1 MKLMKLIGVLIAA
14 AIFMPSCKEARNDTF
29 NNQITIDKMSKK
41 IIASEKAPAAVGPYS
56 QAVECN
62 GFLYVSGQLPID
74 KNTGEFVPGGVKE
87 QTEQSLKNIS
97 YILEE
102 AGYSF
107 DDVLKST
114 VYLADISDFAAMN
127 EVYAKF
133 FKEPYPARVAYA
145 VASLPKGALVEIDVV
160 ASK

>member
-1 MKLMKLIGVLIAA
+1 
-14 AIFMPSCKEARNDTF
+14 
-29 NNQITIDKMSKK
+29 MSKRV
-41 IIASEKAPAAVGPYS
+41 IASEKAPGAVGPYS

-74 KNTGEFVPGGVKE
+74 RSTGEFVPGGVTE
-87 QTEQSLKNIS
+87 QTEQCLKNIS

-102 AGYSF
+102 AGYSL

-114 VYLADISDFAAMN
+114 VYLTDISNFATMN

-133 FKEPYPARVAYA
+133 FNEPFPARVAYA
-145 VASLPKGALVEIDVV
+145 VVALPKGALVEIDVV
-160 ASK
+160 ASR